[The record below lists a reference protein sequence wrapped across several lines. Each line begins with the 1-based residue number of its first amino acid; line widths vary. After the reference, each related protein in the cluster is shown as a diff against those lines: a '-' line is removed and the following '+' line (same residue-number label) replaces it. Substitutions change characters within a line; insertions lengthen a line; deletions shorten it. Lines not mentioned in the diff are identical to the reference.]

1 MINIYQTNIEKT
13 YPLTLN
19 VPEFVPHYPIEKYYE
34 RLNDRPHLI
43 LRADY
48 DGEAAGF
55 KIGYEIEP
63 KIFYSW
69 VGGVLPDFRKQ
80 GIARALA
87 NEMEIWLRARAYGTL
102 RMKTHNQF
110 QNMLLFAIGN
120 GFQITG
126 VEQRERIAE
135 NRILLEKKL

>member
-1 MINIYQTNIEKT
+1 MINIHQTTIEDI
-13 YPLTLN
+13 YPLTLQ

-43 LRADY
+43 LRADF
-48 DGEAAGF
+48 DGKAAGF

-69 VGGVLPDFRKQ
+69 VGGVLPDFRKK
-80 GIARALA
+80 GIARTLA
-87 NEMEIWLRARAYGTL
+87 DDMEIWLKARNYHIL
-102 RMKTHNQF
+102 RMKTQNKF
-110 QNMLLFAIGN
+110 RNMLLFAIAN
-120 GFQITG
+120 DFQITG
-126 VEQRERIAE
+126 VEQRENIAV

>member
-69 VGGVLPDFRKQ
+69 VGHITHENAQSIPKHAAFRNWQ
-80 GIARALA
+80 WFSNYR
-87 NEMEIWLRARAYGTL
+87 RGTT
-102 RMKTHNQF
+102 RTYR
-110 QNMLLFAIGN
+110 
-120 GFQITG
+120 
-126 VEQRERIAE
+126 RE
-135 NRILLEKKL
+135 